1 MFGLKNTR
9 KAGPIGLDISSSSIR
24 MIQLTHNGGA
34 IDIVAAD
41 EVHFDP
47 SIGDDQQQKKE
58 FTIGAIKKMFARSG
72 FIGTDVV
79 SSLSNDILKVKSLRV
94 DSTDDEQIEKSVRQE
109 VEACFALNAD
119 SAEIRYTVAGNA
131 YQGDEIKNEVVIFAA
146 DSEVVEEHLSLLE
159 RASLTPVSVDPIPC
173 ALFRSFQKSLRRQ
186 EDSDLVSVFVDVG
199 TSFTTVIIGKGQQI
213 TFIKQI
219 PIAGKQLNAKV
230 GVDLDITVQE
240 AAVLR
245 SRLRSNADDTLD
257 PDTRQAVIDAMRD
270 VIEDLAKEV
279 SLCFQY
285 YAVTFRGERPGQ
297 AIFTGDQA
305 YESTLL
311 NALKRHLGIEMKIA
325 EPLRGFDLSKA
336 KLISREHPAMSEW
349 AVAVG
354 LSIKG
359 WNVPE
364 DESRNHERD

>member
-1 MFGLKNTR
+1 MFGLKNTKR
-9 KAGPIGLDISSSSIR
+9 AGPIGLDISNSSIR
-24 MIQLTHNGGA
+24 MIQLTHNGQG

-41 EVHFDP
+41 ETHFDP
-47 SIGDDQQQKKE
+47 AIDDDQQQKKD
-58 FTIGAIKKMFARSG
+58 FTIAAIKKMFARSG

-79 SSLSNDILKVKSLRV
+79 SSLSNDMLKVKSLRL
-94 DSTDDEQIEKSVRQE
+94 DSTDDEEIENSVRQE
-109 VEACFALNAD
+109 VEECFALNAD

-131 YQGDEIKNEVVIFAA
+131 YQGDEIKNEVIIFAA
-146 DSEVVEEHLSLLE
+146 DSEVVKEHLCLLE
-159 RASLTPVSVDPIPC
+159 KAALTPVSVDPIPC
-173 ALFRSFQKSLRRQ
+173 ALFRSFQKALRRQ

-199 TSFTTVIIGKGQQI
+199 ASFTTVIIGKGQQI
-213 TFIKQI
+213 AFIKQI

-230 GVDLDITVQE
+230 AADLNITTQE
-240 AAVLR
+240 ATVLR
-245 SRLRSNADDTLD
+245 SKLRNNNDTFD
-257 PDTRQAVIDAMRD
+257 PEMRQAVIDAMRD
-270 VIEDLAKEV
+270 IIEELAKEV

-311 NALKRHLGIEMKIA
+311 NALKRQLGIEMKIA

-359 WNVPE
+359 WDVPD